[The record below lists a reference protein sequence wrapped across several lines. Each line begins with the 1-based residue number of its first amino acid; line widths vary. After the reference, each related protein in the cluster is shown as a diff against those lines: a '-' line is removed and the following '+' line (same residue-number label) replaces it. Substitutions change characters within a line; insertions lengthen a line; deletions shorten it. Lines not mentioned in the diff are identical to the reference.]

1 MGQSLLLGDF
11 EIWALREGYFWLDGG
26 SMFGVVP
33 KVIWEKKTPADSLN
47 RICLA
52 TNSLLIR
59 SARYN
64 ILVETGLGEN
74 WPPKFREIY
83 AIRIE
88 PGLKKALNEVGL
100 KPENIDFVINTHL
113 HFDHCGHNTEK
124 KGEKFVPAFPQAA
137 YLIQKGEWEAA
148 LNPNERD
155 QSSYLQENFWPLFE
169 AGQVE
174 FLEGDKE
181 IIPGVKM
188 VLTPGHTA
196 YHQSLLVS
204 GGKKNLF
211 FAGDLLPTSAHVG
224 LPYIM
229 SFDLFPLETLKT
241 KKRWLNQAVEE
252 KWILAYVHDPQ
263 CFFSL
268 VQKEKDKF
276 MPLALEE
283 SPE

>member
-1 MGQSLLLGDF
+1 MGQRLFLGDF
-11 EIWALREGYFWLDGG
+11 EIWALREGFFWLDGG

-33 KVIWEKKTPADSLN
+33 KVIWEKKAAADSLN

-74 WPPKFREIY
+74 WPVKFREIY
-83 AIRIE
+83 SIKIE
-88 PGLKKALNEVGL
+88 PGLKKALKEAGL
-100 KPENIDFVINTHL
+100 NPEDIDFVINTHL

-124 KGEKFVPAFPQAA
+124 KGEKFVPTFPQAT

-155 QSSYLQENFWPLFE
+155 RSSYLQENFWPLFE

-181 IIPGVKM
+181 IIPGVRII
-188 VLTPGHTA
+188 LTPGHTA
-196 YHQSLLVS
+196 YHQSVLVS
-204 GGKKNLF
+204 GGGKNLF

-224 LPYIM
+224 LSYIM

-241 KKRWLNQAVEE
+241 KKRWLNRAVEQN
-252 KWILAYVHDPQ
+252 WILAYVHDPQ

-268 VQKEKDKF
+268 IKREKDKF
-276 MPLALEE
+276 IPLAFEE